1 MVPSI
6 DVWTALQFASFYHI
20 FSQSPESMERSS
32 TFHYIL
38 INTTSLQKI
47 SLLLPNHLTLLKPGG
62 YFTYHQVYL
71 LTYSMEQSPS

>member
-20 FSQSPESMERSS
+20 FSQSPESMERRS

-38 INTTSLQKI
+38 INTASFTKI
-47 SLLLPNHLTLLKPGG
+47 NLLLPNHLNLLKTVGYIRVSPG
-62 YFTYHQVYL
+62 
-71 LTYSMEQSPS
+71 LTFKNYTC